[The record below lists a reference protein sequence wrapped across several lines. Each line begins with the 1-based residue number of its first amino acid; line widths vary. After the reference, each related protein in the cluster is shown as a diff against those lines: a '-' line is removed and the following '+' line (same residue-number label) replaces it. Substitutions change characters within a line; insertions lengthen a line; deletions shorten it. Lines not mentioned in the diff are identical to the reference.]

1 MNLGRNNLQLNVY
14 CDGGARGNPGPAASA
29 FVVKENTGK
38 ILHKQGFYL
47 GIATNNQAEYQ
58 AVLEALKFL
67 NTSPLALNTVTFYLD
82 SLLVV
87 NQLNKKFK
95 IKDDILKEK
104 FAEIR
109 NYLEQLGQLEIRII
123 FNYVPRSYNYQADKI
138 VNETL
143 DNAQGNFRRV

>member
-1 MNLGRNNLQLNVY
+1 MTMNDKILNIY

-29 FVVKENTGK
+29 FVVKENSGK

-67 NTSPLALNTVTFYLD
+67 STSHLALCTVTFYLD

-95 IKDDILKEK
+95 IKDEKLKEK
-104 FAEIR
+104 ILILR

-123 FNYVPRSYNYQADKI
+123 FNYVPRSHNYQADKI